1 MNVAPDVEGEVAR
14 IAAVLGEPARS
25 RMLYSLMNGRAST
38 ATELALVA
46 GVTPSTATT
55 HLHRLRSEQLVR
67 VLAQGRHRYYSLHDD
82 RVADLLESFTVFA
95 GMTRA
100 EFVPGTPEPL
110 RAART
115 CYDHVAGALAVGLH
129 DRLFALGWLGD
140 STTGQNGEYTV
151 TDGGATAFAALGI
164 DIAATRG
171 LRRRFAF
178 ACLDWSERRPHVA
191 GALGAA
197 FLNTFLEK
205 RWLARCLTSRALR
218 VTALGRRE
226 LANRFQLRLD

>member
-1 MNVAPDVEGEVAR
+1 MNVARDVEAEVAR

-38 ATELALVA
+38 ATELALIA

-55 HLHRLRSEQLVR
+55 HLNRLRSEQLVR
-67 VLAQGRHRYYSLHDD
+67 VVAQGKHRYYSLHDQ

-100 EFVPGTPEPL
+100 EWVPPPPAPL

-115 CYDHVAGALAVGLH
+115 CYDHLAGALAVALH
-129 DRLFALGWLGD
+129 DRLFALGWLAG
-140 STTGQNGEYTV
+140 STSGADGEYTV
-151 TDGGATAFAALGI
+151 TDAGATSLDALGI
-164 DIAATRG
+164 DVDATRR

-191 GALGAA
+191 GAIGAA
-197 FLNTFLEK
+197 LLDTFLEQ
-205 RWLARCLTSRALR
+205 RWVAPHLTSRAIR
-218 VTALGRRE
+218 VTPLGRRE
-226 LANRFQLRLD
+226 LMRRFQLHID